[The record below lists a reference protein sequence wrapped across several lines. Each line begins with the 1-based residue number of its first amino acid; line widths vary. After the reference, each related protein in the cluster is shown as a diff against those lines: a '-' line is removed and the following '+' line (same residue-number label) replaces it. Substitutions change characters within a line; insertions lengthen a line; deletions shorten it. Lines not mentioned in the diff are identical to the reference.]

1 MTCAPWLAFWFCAAT
16 PEWQV
21 RPVELGLVVDR
32 DVYPAERR
40 CATIPS
46 SRVRTGV
53 ATEVTIVCHKLP
65 EAWYLRLERCV
76 EHRLHYDGKEEDEAF
91 CYWETENVR
100 VTELDW
106 VTHPIGMRFSR

>member
-1 MTCAPWLAFWFCAAT
+1 MTCPPWLAFWFCASIE
-16 PEWQV
+16 PWQI

-40 CATIPS
+40 CATIPR

-53 ATEVTIVCHKLP
+53 ATEVTVVCHKLP

-76 EHRLHYDGKEEDEAF
+76 EHPSHYDGKPGEEES
-91 CYWETENVR
+91 CWWQMENVR

-106 VTHPIGMRFSR
+106 ITHPNGMRFSR

>member
-1 MTCAPWLAFWFCAAT
+1 MTCPPWLAFWLCAAT
-16 PEWQV
+16 PEWQI
-21 RPVELGLVVDR
+21 RPVELGLVVNR

-53 ATEVTIVCHKLP
+53 ATEMTVVCHKLP

-76 EHRLHYDGKEEDEAF
+76 YRGAEDAS
-91 CYWETENVR
+91 CWWETENVR
-100 VTELDW
+100 VTERDW